1 MLFILDFYLKLFF
14 CCAALTSPI
23 EYQRNHVGASTSNP
37 GTSVPMGSRP
47 RGSRIPQPM
56 QPHPPSASG
65 TFPET
70 FGTHPLEVPLNDQR
84 EETRSVPR
92 AAVSPMS
99 LALSRP
105 RSGLPSPLISPSTNT
120 PSSCHSSIKT
130 SSSSIWAS
138 VPEQNQK
145 CKETDRVSTCSSASE
160 HSLHSN
166 GVRTRLSP
174 NPGLSLASY

>member
-1 MLFILDFYLKLFF
+1 M
-14 CCAALTSPI
+14 
-23 EYQRNHVGASTSNP
+23 GASTS
-37 GTSVPMGSRP
+37 TSVPVSSRS

-70 FGTHPLEVPLNDQR
+70 FKTRPLDLPLNEQR

-99 LALSRP
+99 LTLSRP
-105 RSGLPSPLISPSTNT
+105 RSGLPSPLVSPSTNF
-120 PSSCHSSIKT
+120 PSSGQSGNKA

-138 VPEQNQK
+138 DQNLK
-145 CKETDRVSTCSSASE
+145 RKEPDRVSTCSSASE
-160 HSLHSN
+160 HSN
-166 GVRTRLSP
+166 GVRTGLSP
-174 NPGLSLASY
+174 IQGLIPAFY